1 MNPLLTH
8 LPTLIS
14 ELQEDRVYN
23 KAVIGFDQAFLD
35 AQIQKIPS
43 EIRESFE
50 VIKSR
55 DMLLEFMPKGV
66 TKAYGLS
73 LLVRDLG
80 LKQTEVMSIGDE
92 ENDLSMIEYA
102 GMGVAMG
109 NAVAQV
115 KAVADIVT
123 ATNEEDGVAK
133 VVETYILQEGSD

>member
-1 MNPLLTH
+1 
-8 LPTLIS
+8 
-14 ELQEDRVYN
+14 
-23 KAVIGFDQAFLD
+23 
-35 AQIQKIPS
+35 
-43 EIRESFE
+43 
-50 VIKSR
+50 
-55 DMLLEFMPKGV
+55 
-66 TKAYGLS
+66 
-73 LLVRDLG
+73 
-80 LKQTEVMSIGDE
+80 MSIGDE

>member
-1 MNPLLTH
+1 M
-8 LPTLIS
+8 
-14 ELQEDRVYN
+14 
-23 KAVIGFDQAFLD
+23 
-35 AQIQKIPS
+35 
-43 EIRESFE
+43 
-50 VIKSR
+50 
-55 DMLLEFMPKGV
+55 